1 MNKII
6 ALFKRNWVKFVSVF
20 VTFGTIIGMM
30 SGNSFTDSLCNS
42 ALAVAAFVIAVNIT
56 LIAHYSGCK
65 IFNK

>member
-6 ALFKRNWVKFVSVF
+6 ALFKRNWVKVVSVF

-42 ALAVAAFVIAVNIT
+42 ALAVVTFVIVANIA

-65 IFNK
+65 TFNK